1 MNCFW
6 KDGLSVD
13 ESKISI
19 LIISFIIT
27 LVCALISYFM
37 SGAIGDNL
45 TKIVTVLIYAV
56 AGVNV
61 ADKIKSMIGGGM

>member
-1 MNCFW
+1 MKGFW

-19 LIISFIIT
+19 LIITFVVT
-27 LVCALISYFM
+27 LSCALISYFLN
-37 SGAIGDNL
+37 GAIGDNL
-45 TKIVTVLIYAV
+45 TKIVSVLVYSV

-61 ADKIKSMIGGGM
+61 ADKIKNMIGGGM